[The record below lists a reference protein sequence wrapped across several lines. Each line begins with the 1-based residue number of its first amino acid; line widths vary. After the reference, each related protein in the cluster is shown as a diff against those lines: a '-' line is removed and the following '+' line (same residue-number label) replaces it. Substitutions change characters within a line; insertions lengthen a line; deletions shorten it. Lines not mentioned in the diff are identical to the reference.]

1 MLGRLNNS
9 QIEDVLNNQIVGR
22 IGCHADDI
30 TYIVPISYAY
40 DGAYVFAHTFEG
52 KKISIMRKNSN
63 VCFEVD
69 VIKDMANWQS
79 VVAWGNYEELGQGD
93 DRDYALEKLSGRAL
107 ALFASETVRLSED
120 WPFPISD
127 MSEIQGIVFRIRL
140 MQKTGRF
147 EQNDSS
153 SFGS

>member
-9 QIEDVLNNQIVGR
+9 QIEQVLKNQIVGR

-40 DGAYVFAHTFEG
+40 DGTYAFGHTFEG

-79 VVAWGNYEELGQGD
+79 VVAWGKYEELGHGD
-93 DRDYALEKLSGRAL
+93 ERDYALIKLSSRAL
-107 ALFASETVRLSED
+107 PLIASETVRLSED
-120 WPFPISD
+120 WPFSPND
-127 MSEIQGIVFRIRL
+127 MSKIQGIVFRIRL
-140 MQKTGRF
+140 IQKTGRF